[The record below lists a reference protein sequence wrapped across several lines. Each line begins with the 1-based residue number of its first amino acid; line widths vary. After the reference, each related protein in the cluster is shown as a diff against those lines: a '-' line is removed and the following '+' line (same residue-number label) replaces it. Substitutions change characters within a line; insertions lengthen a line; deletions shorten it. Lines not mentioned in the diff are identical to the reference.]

1 MLTVASILLL
11 ISVSGC
17 SYVEQVLLR
26 FIDVPESEQHDD
38 IPEMLSNIEIDPE
51 TGVQYYLSEKLVQDH
66 PLPDG
71 TSSKMVVIPGGEFIM
86 GLNDEDPMVIQPT
99 GRIRISVNAFLIDQ
113 HQVTNKQ
120 YRAFLESLDENNR
133 EEMLPDS
140 LSWSRQIGLDWGIY
154 FRGEGYEDHP
164 VVGVSWEQAKAYA
177 EWADRRLP
185 TEAEWEYAAR
195 SGVSGRIYPWDG
207 ISTRNPVTG
216 DYMANFAPGGDPGED
231 GYVITSPVGEFPANN
246 FRLYDMAGN
255 AAEWVS
261 DSYSPTYQ
269 RLKRSRG
276 RLITPT
282 YDNREEPRRV
292 IRGGSWSSP
301 EFYIGVGV
309 REFMNYD
316 QASPEVGF
324 RTAKDAENPQIINRA
339 RDEYLLRSQQQIDPN
354 ALEPISPPEEEEEE
368 DPDDENNEEEDEE
381 EDENDDN

>member
-1 MLTVASILLL
+1 MFLL

-26 FIDVPESEQHDD
+26 FIDVPEQEEDDD
-38 IPEMLSNIEIDPE
+38 IPEMLSEIDIDPE
-51 TGVQYYLSEKLVQDH
+51 TGVQYYLSEELVQDH

-71 TSSKMVVIPGGEFIM
+71 TSSEMVVIPGGEFIM
-86 GLNDEDPMVIQPT
+86 GLTDEDPMVIQPT

-120 YRAFLESLDENNR
+120 YRAFLESLDENDR
-133 EEMLPDS
+133 QDMQPDS
-140 LSWSRQIGLDWGIY
+140 LSWSRQVGLDWDIY
-154 FRGEGYEDHP
+154 FRGDGYEDHP

-177 EWADRRLP
+177 EWAGRRLP

-207 ISTRNPVTG
+207 ISTRSPIDG
-216 DYMANFAPGGDPGED
+216 EYLANFAPGGDPSAD

-255 AAEWVS
+255 VAEWVS
-261 DSYSPTYQ
+261 DSYSPTFE
-269 RLKRSRG
+269 RLKQSRG
-276 RLITPT
+276 RQITPS
-282 YDNREEPRRV
+282 YDDRDEPRRV
-292 IRGGSWSSP
+292 IRGGSWASP

-309 REFMNYD
+309 REFLNYD
-316 QASPEVGF
+316 QATPEVGF

-354 ALEPISPPEEEEEE
+354 ALEPIEPEEEEEEEE
-368 DPDDENNEEEDEE
+368 DPDDENGDDNGD
-381 EDENDDN
+381 DENDDS